1 MPKLELLKEEWSK
14 LNDEFAQLDDL
25 HKQYKI
31 KVDEIEALQSKCKL
45 GVKNHSNRLKEIS
58 SKLKAA
64 IAEESSATRQGSAQ
78 ARDSLSEGAETEDK
92 DGISVRYEREGDSVE
107 VQGGQDKQHASSN
120 LTAFKSIREEIAVRK
135 NELRDIEDVLPKDNG
150 IYLRII
156 LGTVNVSLISKAA
169 KYAYKNDY
177 ELFKLR
183 VTSVAFALSL
193 LILTILKYR
202 FWETILTFLLV
213 WYYCTLTIRE
223 SILTINGS
231 RIKGWWVTH
240 HFVSTVVAGVLLVW
254 PDGTTYQLFRT
265 QYILF
270 VLYLSFVQFL
280 QYYYQR
286 GCLYR
291 LRALG
296 ERHNMDITA
305 EGFQSW
311 MWKGLSFILPFLCAA
326 YIFQLYNAYVL
337 MRLSFH
343 EDCDEW
349 QVPLLSALFLVL
361 FVGNVGTTLLVMRK
375 KIIRGADY
383 LWALR
388 NKYKME

>member
-1 MPKLELLKEEWSK
+1 MAANELVEEWSA
-14 LNDEFAQLDDL
+14 LNEDFSQLEEL
-25 HKQYKI
+25 HKQYKV
-31 KVDEIEALQSKCKL
+31 KVDEIEALQSKCKQR
-45 GVKNHSNRLKEIS
+45 VKNHSKRLKEIG
-58 SKLKAA
+58 SKLKIA
-64 IAEESSATRQGSAQ
+64 ISEENDLASS
-78 ARDSLSEGAETEDK
+78 TERNKIANSVKKEEASVKYERDK
-92 DGISVRYEREGDSVE
+92 DSVQ
-107 VQGGQDKQHASSN
+107 VQSGASN
-120 LTAFKSIREEIAVRK
+120 LSALKSLREEIAVRK
-135 NELRDIEDVLPKDNG
+135 NEIRDIEDVLPKDNG

-193 LILTILKYR
+193 LILTVLKYR

-223 SILTINGS
+223 SILTVNGS

-254 PDGTTYQLFRT
+254 PDGTTYQVFRS
-265 QYILF
+265 QYIVF

-311 MWKGLSFILPFLCAA
+311 MWKGLSFLLPFLCAA
-326 YIFQLYNAYVL
+326 YFFQLYNAYVL

-349 QVPLLSALFLVL
+349 QVPLLSFLFLVL

-375 KIIRGADY
+375 KIVRGADY
-383 LWALR
+383 LWSLR

>member
-1 MPKLELLKEEWSK
+1 MSEYEHLKEEWSQ
-14 LNDEFAQLDDL
+14 LNEEFSNLEEL
-25 HKQYKI
+25 HKQYKV
-31 KVDEIEALQSKCKL
+31 KVDEIEALQSKCKQ
-45 GVKNHSNRLKEIS
+45 GVKNHSTRLKEVGL
-58 SKLKAA
+58 KLKTA
-64 IAEESSATRQGSAQ
+64 ISEERGSS
-78 ARDSLSEGAETEDK
+78 DSPETEDDLSTTK
-92 DGISVRYEREGDSVE
+92 ETSVKYDRGDDSVE
-107 VQGGQDKQHASSN
+107 FKGKDGASSN
-120 LTAFKSIREEIAVRK
+120 LSKLRTMREEVAVRK
-135 NELRDIEDVLPKDNG
+135 NEIRDIEDVLPKDNG
-150 IYLRII
+150 LYLRII
-156 LGTVNVSLISKAA
+156 LGTVNLSLISKAA

-193 LILTILKYR
+193 LILTVLKYR

-254 PDGTTYQLFRT
+254 PDGSTYQLFRT
-265 QYILF
+265 QYMVF
-270 VLYLSFVQFL
+270 VMYLTFVQFL

-311 MWKGLSFILPFLCAA
+311 MWKGLSFILPFLCFA
-326 YIFQLYNAYVL
+326 YLFQLYNAYVL

-349 QVPLLSALFLVL
+349 QVPLLSFLFLVL

-375 KIIRGADY
+375 KIVRGADY
-383 LWALR
+383 LWSLR

>member
-1 MPKLELLKEEWSK
+1 MAKLELLKEEWSK
-14 LNDEFAQLDDL
+14 LNDEFTQLDDL

-58 SKLKAA
+58 SQLKAA
-64 IAEESSATRQGSAQ
+64 IADETSATKQGSAP
-78 ARDSLSEGAETEDK
+78 ARDSLSEGSETEDK
-92 DGISVRYEREGDSVE
+92 DEISVRYEREGDSVE

-120 LTAFKSIREEIAVRK
+120 LAAFKSIREEIAVRK
-135 NELRDIEDVLPKDNG
+135 NELRDIEDALPKDNG

-169 KYAYKNDY
+169 KYGYKNDY

-223 SILTINGS
+223 SILTNNGS

-349 QVPLLSALFLVL
+349 QVPLLSFLFLVL

>member
-1 MPKLELLKEEWSK
+1 MAKLELLKEEWSK
-14 LNDEFAQLDDL
+14 LNDEFTQLDDL

-58 SKLKAA
+58 SQLKAA
-64 IAEESSATRQGSAQ
+64 IADETSATKQESAP
-78 ARDSLSEGAETEDK
+78 ARDSLSEGSETEDK
-92 DGISVRYEREGDSVE
+92 DEISVRYEREGDSVE

-120 LTAFKSIREEIAVRK
+120 LAAFKSIREEIAVRK
-135 NELRDIEDVLPKDNG
+135 NELRDIEDALPKDNG

-169 KYAYKNDY
+169 KYGYKNDY

-223 SILTINGS
+223 SILTNNGS

-349 QVPLLSALFLVL
+349 QVPLLSFLFLVL

>member
-1 MPKLELLKEEWSK
+1 MAANELVEEWSA
-14 LNDEFAQLDDL
+14 LNEDFSQLEEL
-25 HKQYKI
+25 HKQYKV
-31 KVDEIEALQSKCKL
+31 KVDEIEALQSKCKQR
-45 GVKNHSNRLKEIS
+45 VKNHSKRLKEIG
-58 SKLKAA
+58 SKLKIA
-64 IAEESSATRQGSAQ
+64 ISEENDLASSTEKNKIANSAEKEEASVKYER
-78 ARDSLSEGAETEDK
+78 DK
-92 DGISVRYEREGDSVE
+92 DSVQ
-107 VQGGQDKQHASSN
+107 VQSGASN
-120 LTAFKSIREEIAVRK
+120 LSALKSLREEIAVRK
-135 NELRDIEDVLPKDNG
+135 NEIRDIEDVLPKDNG

-193 LILTILKYR
+193 LILTVLKYR

-223 SILTINGS
+223 SILTVNGS

-254 PDGTTYQLFRT
+254 PDGTTYQVFRS
-265 QYILF
+265 QYIVF

-311 MWKGLSFILPFLCAA
+311 MWKGLSFLLPFLCAA
-326 YIFQLYNAYVL
+326 YFFQLYNAYVL

-349 QVPLLSALFLVL
+349 QVPLLSFLFLVL

-375 KIIRGADY
+375 KIVRGADY
-383 LWALR
+383 LWSLR

>member
-1 MPKLELLKEEWSK
+1 MADYELLKEEWSK
-14 LNDEFAQLDDL
+14 INEEFAQLEDL
-25 HKQYKI
+25 HKQYKV
-31 KVDEIEALQSKCKL
+31 KVDEIEALQSKCKQ
-45 GVKNHSNRLKEIS
+45 GVKNHSKRLKEIGLKLKTAIS
-58 SKLKAA
+58 EDVGSAGSATENGIDEASVKYERNDDTVEVQSDRKELSKLK
-64 IAEESSATRQGSAQ
+64 T
-78 ARDSLSEGAETEDK
+78 L
-92 DGISVRYEREGDSVE
+92 
-107 VQGGQDKQHASSN
+107 
-120 LTAFKSIREEIAVRK
+120 REEVTVRK
-135 NELRDIEDVLPKDNG
+135 NEIRDMEDVLPKDNG

-156 LGTVNVSLISKAA
+156 LGTVNVSLLSKAA

-193 LILTILKYR
+193 LILTVLKYR
-202 FWETILTFLLV
+202 FWESILTFLLV

-265 QYILF
+265 QYIVF

-296 ERHNMDITA
+296 ERHRMDITA

-311 MWKGLSFILPFLCAA
+311 MWKGLSFLLPFLCVA
-326 YIFQLYNAYVL
+326 YFFQLYNAYVL

-349 QVPLLSALFLVL
+349 QVPLLSFLFLVL

-375 KIIRGADY
+375 KIVRGADY
-383 LWALR
+383 LWSLR

>member
-1 MPKLELLKEEWSK
+1 VATVKQ
-14 LNDEFAQLDDL
+14 EFAQLDDL

-31 KVDEIEALQSKCKL
+31 KVDEIEALQSKCKQK
-45 GVKNHSNRLKEIS
+45 VKSQEKRLKEIS
-58 SKLKAA
+58 AQLKQA
-64 IAEESSATRQGSAQ
+64 ISEEGGGERKELNTENDPS
-78 ARDSLSEGAETEDK
+78 RDSEDGE
-92 DGISVRYEREGDSVE
+92 DGEMSVRYGRQGDSVDI
-107 VQGGQDKQHASSN
+107 QSGADSKDNAAASSN
-120 LTAFKSIREEIAVRK
+120 LSALKTLKEEILVRK
-135 NELRDIEDVLPKDNG
+135 NEIRDIEDVLPKDNG

-193 LILTILKYR
+193 LILTVLKYR

-265 QYILF
+265 QYIVF

-311 MWKGLSFILPFLCAA
+311 MWKGLSFLLPFLCAA
-326 YIFQLYNAYVL
+326 YFFQLYNAYIL

-343 EDCDEW
+343 PDCDEW
-349 QVPLLSALFLVL
+349 QVPLLSSLFLLL

-375 KIIRGADY
+375 KIVRGADY
-383 LWALR
+383 LWSLR